1 VTDGWSQNIFVREL
15 TVLYDAY
22 SNNCPSPLPE
32 LPVQYADFAAW
43 QRKWLQ
49 GQVLEGLL
57 EYWKTNLAGPLELL
71 NFPTDY
77 PRRKRSSYRGSC
89 VVWQHSQQQLAQLK
103 QLGRSEG
110 VTLFMTLLPPTMF
123 FFIAIPARMTLLSGP
138 ISPIETILRP
148 KA

>member
-1 VTDGWSQNIFVREL
+1 MPEASLRMLQGDELEIEIRGWRTTTGSGLFDLEFGPLLRFELLNVNDCTNILLVCMHHIVTDGWSQNIFVREL

-57 EYWKTNLAGPLELL
+57 EYWKTNLAGP
-71 NFPTDY
+71 
-77 PRRKRSSYRGSC
+77 
-89 VVWQHSQQQLAQLK
+89 V
-103 QLGRSEG
+103 
-110 VTLFMTLLPPTMF
+110 
-123 FFIAIPARMTLLSGP
+123 
-138 ISPIETILRP
+138 
-148 KA
+148 